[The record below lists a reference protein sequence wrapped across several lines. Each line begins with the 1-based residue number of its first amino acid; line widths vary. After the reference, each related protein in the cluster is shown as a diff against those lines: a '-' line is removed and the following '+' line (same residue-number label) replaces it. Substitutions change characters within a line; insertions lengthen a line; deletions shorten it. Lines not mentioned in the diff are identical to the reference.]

1 MSDSVNTN
9 NLPYFTKRYVETDA
23 MFCEAIDFANH
34 CIMHTPGAEKHMLQ
48 LIELR
53 EASRQAHLAVHND
66 FGAISALE
74 AQLSNVSSLTDDVA
88 VETTSSGTHN
98 EPSTIDTT
106 TDNSLTIS
114 SIATTTFHTQPSTRN
129 TNHKFTKIH
138 IKNDDYAS
146 FSTQTLT
153 QMNFVSP
160 NKRNST
166 SPVVEAKKRHKMT
179 KKLRKKTMT
188 E

>member
-74 AQLSNVSSLTDDVA
+74 AQVSNVSSLTDNLA
-88 VETTSSGTHN
+88 IETKSFSTHN
-98 EPSTIDTT
+98 EPPIMDSV
-106 TDNSLTIS
+106 TDNSLSTS
-114 SIATTTFHTQPSTRN
+114 SIVTTAFHTQPNMTN
-129 TNHKFTKIH
+129 TNHKFTKIC

-153 QMNFVSP
+153 QMNYITPS
-160 NKRNST
+160 K
-166 SPVVEAKKRHKMT
+166 
-179 KKLRKKTMT
+179 RKKTPSFKEGTKHHKTNQKLMKKMMT

>member
-74 AQLSNVSSLTDDVA
+74 AQVSNLSSLTDNLA
-88 VETTSSGTHN
+88 IETKSFSTHN
-98 EPSTIDTT
+98 EPPIMDSV
-106 TDNSLTIS
+106 TDNSLSTS
-114 SIATTTFHTQPSTRN
+114 SITTTEFHTQPSTRN

-179 KKLRKKTMT
+179 KKSRKKTMM